1 MPHVHVRE
9 QTQSILALWLTKQTP
24 ASNNKQPS
32 KNVFSPFDLKTLELK
47 VESQE
52 IRRMKYYGQLRLGKV
67 EVFSDISGF
76 VLPRGEPWLGE
87 FNRIIG
93 RLAKMKKKF

>member
-1 MPHVHVRE
+1 M
-9 QTQSILALWLTKQTP
+9 
-24 ASNNKQPS
+24 
-32 KNVFSPFDLKTLELK
+32 
-47 VESQE
+47 ESQE

-93 RLAKMKKKF
+93 RLAKLKKKF